1 MNHYHIVTIFVIFFF
16 PLPTPAPVPRCSP
29 LFIINKL
36 AEFNNLM
43 SDSNPYFPV
52 PPCEYGNAMNALR
65 AGDFRSVFVLAE
77 PTKIPL
83 HNFYELVWFLNTGF
97 PRFMRMVTGK
107 QKFITKPK
115 ILRERYKHHTPY
127 TRTVQLG
134 QGTKRRPEIIDNFAA
149 YKSVVGGKIRALLRE
164 GPDKYNKPYTPQGP
178 LLGSKKARKPVPSKS
193 RANNIHQPQPQPQP
207 RPRPRPETVT
217 LATSGQGG
225 WRPIVSP
232 YTSG

>member
-1 MNHYHIVTIFVIFFF
+1 MRGNWQISVRNETNQNSFVDELCFTFFKTKSIQLKLKVNQYFQVIFFF

-83 HNFYELVWFLNTGF
+83 HNFYELVWFLKTGF

-107 QKFITKPK
+107 QKFITNPK
-115 ILRERYKHHTPY
+115 ILRERYKHHTP
-127 TRTVQLG
+127 
-134 QGTKRRPEIIDNFAA
+134 
-149 YKSVVGGKIRALLRE
+149 
-164 GPDKYNKPYTPQGP
+164 
-178 LLGSKKARKPVPSKS
+178 
-193 RANNIHQPQPQPQP
+193 
-207 RPRPRPETVT
+207 
-217 LATSGQGG
+217 
-225 WRPIVSP
+225 
-232 YTSG
+232 